1 MGVASVLWWAAAAAM
16 IPAALRLRDLSGSA
30 ERAGLAGAAA
40 MFLAVALGFLR
51 PVPVPAL
58 AGLDLA
64 LAGLCGLALAG
75 WLPALAAILHGGR
88 LRPEV
93 WLIAS
98 AGLGLL
104 ALAVMAGDLPMVFV
118 AAPVAAQAASFC
130 IGMAALG
137 TGEASGRAG

>member
-16 IPAALRLRDLSGSA
+16 IPAALRLRDLPGPA
-30 ERAGLAGAAA
+30 ERAGLAGSAA

-51 PVPVPAL
+51 PEP
-58 AGLDLA
+58 GLDLA
-64 LAGLCGLALAG
+64 LAGLGGLALAG
-75 WLPALAAILHGGR
+75 WLPALAAILRGGP
-88 LRPEV
+88 LRAEV

-118 AAPVAAQAASFC
+118 AAPVAAQAASFS

-137 TGEASGRAG
+137 TGEASGCAG

>member
-1 MGVASVLWWAAAAAM
+1 MGMASVLWWAAAAAM

-51 PVPVPAL
+51 PVPAL

-104 ALAVMAGDLPMVFV
+104 ALAVMAGDLPMAFV
-118 AAPVAAQAASFC
+118 AAPVAAQAASFS